1 MKMTN
6 SEALKA
12 LIIDNMNSDEG
23 IKTRKDLNTL
33 MLVSIANSL
42 AVIADALTDRK
53 EIEHGNND

>member
-23 IKTRKDLNTL
+23 IKTRKDLDTL

-53 EIEHGNND
+53 EIEDGNNN